1 MTVVSTHWSLPRI
14 WTPKAMSF
22 KNYAKKIPFQLLSK
36 LYHALIKVTF
46 WKFAWNRLHTLHL
59 ITACPDTFKLINNM
73 RIFKEESCL
82 ALLLSHQRWQHP
94 VLCPLILSLASGK
107 SLLHQKTQSKNL
119 SLSTIQHAC
128 LFTEL
133 LNLLKI
139 LFFFFFPAYLQT
151 VFDRI
156 TGTMSKLCFS
166 MKQSWTAT
174 VSLIQIPMSQNCWI
188 WQVCSYTCL
197 QLFYDRL
204 GNKLAFIQLKGFMS
218 KAV

>member
-1 MTVVSTHWSLPRI
+1 MYYYFWSVCDSGINAL
-14 WTPKAMSF
+14 KFA
-22 KNYAKKIPFQLLSK
+22 KNLNSQSNVFQKLCKKIPFQLLSK

-82 ALLLSHQRWQHP
+82 ALFLSHQGWQHP
-94 VLCPLILSLASGK
+94 VLCPLILNLASGK

-139 LFFFFFPAYLQT
+139 LFFFFSQPICRLSLTGLQEPCLNYASLWSSLGLPQSLWSKFPWA
-151 VFDRI
+151 RI
-156 TGTMSKLCFS
+156 VGFGKSAVTHASSCS
-166 MKQSWTAT
+166 M
-174 VSLIQIPMSQNCWI
+174 I
-188 WQVCSYTCL
+188 
-197 QLFYDRL
+197 
-204 GNKLAFIQLKGFMS
+204 G
-218 KAV
+218 